1 LFVTGGFRRKVA
13 ERDADAGTTIAYRTD
28 TGQTA
33 WLARYKG
40 PRDFAAPTSLAVSP
54 TGQGVFVT
62 GSIGVHDGCC
72 NFGTV
77 AYQP

>member
-1 LFVTGGFRRKVA
+1 MSH
-13 ERDADAGTTIAYRTD
+13 
-28 TGQTA
+28 TA

-40 PRDFAAPTSLAVSP
+40 PRDFAAPTSLAVGP
-54 TGQGVFVT
+54 TSQGVIVT

-72 NFGTV
+72 GFGTV